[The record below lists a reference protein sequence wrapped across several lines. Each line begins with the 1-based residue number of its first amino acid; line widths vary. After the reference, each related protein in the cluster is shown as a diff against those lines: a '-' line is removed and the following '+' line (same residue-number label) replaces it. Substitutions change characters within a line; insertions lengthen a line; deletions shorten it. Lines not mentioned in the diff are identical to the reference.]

1 VNIYLE
7 IKQAE
12 FIISAAKKNQ
22 YPKDN
27 VNEVAFVGRSNAGK
41 SSLINTLVNR
51 KKLAKTSSTPGKTRL
66 VNFFLI
72 NEKFYF
78 VDLPGYG
85 YAKISKSQKNNWKEI
100 IESYL
105 LKRKQLKAIVLL
117 LDSRHKPTADDVTMY
132 RWIVYYN
139 YKAIVVATKIDKIS
153 RNQLAKNLK
162 IIRETLN
169 LKPQDDLFTFS
180 SLNKQGKD
188 ELLNEIGRIL
198 EGDKPE

>member
-1 VNIYLE
+1 ME

-12 FIISAAKKNQ
+12 FIISAVRKNQ
-22 YPKDN
+22 YPK
-27 VNEVAFVGRSNAGK
+27 EGLEEIAFVGRSNAGK
-41 SSLINTLVNR
+41 SSLINVLVNR

-72 NEKFYF
+72 NKKFYF

-85 YAKISKSQKNNWKEI
+85 YAKISKSQKSDWKQI

-105 LKRKQLKAIVLL
+105 IKRKQLKAIILI
-117 LDSRHKPTADDVTMY
+117 LDSRHKPTSDDITMY
-132 RWIVYYN
+132 KWIIYYN
-139 YKAIVVATKIDKIS
+139 YKAIIVATKVDKIS
-153 RNQLAKNLK
+153 KNQLAKNIK

-169 LKPQDDLFTFS
+169 LEPKDKLFTFS

-188 ELLNEIGRIL
+188 ELLNEIGSII
-198 EGDKPE
+198 EGDKSE